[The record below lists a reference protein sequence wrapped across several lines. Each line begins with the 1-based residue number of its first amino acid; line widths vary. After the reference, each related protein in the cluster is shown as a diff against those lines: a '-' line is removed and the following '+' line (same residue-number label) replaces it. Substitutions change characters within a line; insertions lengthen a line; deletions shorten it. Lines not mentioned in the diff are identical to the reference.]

1 VFLADVL
8 GTVVS
13 PVQIKILD
21 GHKLLLV
28 RPIDPA
34 GNASGRVR
42 VAIDLAGAGE
52 GDRVLVV
59 DEGNAGRQ
67 LLGDPQGAVKT
78 VVVGFVDAIELE
90 GRIAYDHRTAPPLA
104 RRDSTAPPLARRAA
118 TPATRER
125 KEQG

>member
-1 VFLADVL
+1 MFLADVL

-13 PVQIKILD
+13 PVQIKILE
-21 GHKLLLV
+21 GRKLLLV

-34 GNASGRVR
+34 GKPNGRAR
-42 VAIDLAGAGE
+42 IAIDLAGAGE

-67 LLGDPQGAVKT
+67 LLNDPQGAVKT

-90 GRIAYDHRTAPPLA
+90 GKLAYDHREAPALAPRSRAKTADGTQGANRKDAA
-104 RRDSTAPPLARRAA
+104 R
-118 TPATRER
+118 
-125 KEQG
+125 

>member
-1 VFLADVL
+1 ML

-13 PVQIKILD
+13 PVQIKILE
-21 GHKLLLV
+21 GRKLLLV

-34 GNASGRVR
+34 GNASGRAR

-78 VVVGFVDAIELE
+78 VVVGFVDSIELE
-90 GRIAYDHRTAPPLA
+90 GKLAYDHREA
-104 RRDSTAPPLARRAA
+104 RPLARRAA
-118 TPATRER
+118 GAR
-125 KEQG
+125 KEQR